1 MVASVSLLDRTTP
14 ASSSHSNAIRAD
26 AASVA
31 KLSTASNTIGTA
43 SRSRTLQPVSSTRTL
58 DLAAA
63 SEQAQ
68 TKAIA
73 RFLVITPPQIVPVN
87 HCGPPLKLAVFY
99 ARGRPK
105 TRERIETLR
114 GSIAFPGRPI
124 TNRPQV
130 ANQVANLP

>member
-14 ASSSHSNAIRAD
+14 ASSSHSNGIRAD
-26 AASVA
+26 AVSVA
-31 KLSTASNTIGTA
+31 ALSTASNTIGTA

-58 DLAAA
+58 KLAAA

-73 RFLVITPPQIVPVN
+73 RFLVITPPQNVPVS

-105 TRERIETLR
+105 TMGQKRSEARLHSR
-114 GSIAFPGRPI
+114 AG
-124 TNRPQV
+124 
-130 ANQVANLP
+130 